1 MSENDQ
7 KDTVSTF
14 DSHSLPIIGGLIL
27 FSVILGTTKLG
38 FIPVPTEAKHAT
50 TMHLPTIIAS
60 LVEGWPIG
68 LVLGAIFGITSM
80 YSAGSP
86 MAQDPMIAIVP
97 RLLVGITPYLVYIM
111 MRRRNEYLRLGLA
124 AVVGTFTNTI
134 LFLGLAVIKGFMPLD
149 KAVSVGLT
157 HGVPEAAVAVLI
169 TIPAVFMLRRAKSFL
184 GRIDT

>member
-1 MSENDQ
+1 MLKNEPTDMLP
-7 KDTVSTF
+7 TF

-68 LVLGAIFGITSM
+68 MVLGAIFGITSM

-86 MAQDPMIAIVP
+86 MAQDPIIALLP
-97 RLLVGITPYLVYIM
+97 RLLVGVTPYFVYI
-111 MRRRNEYLRLGLA
+111 YLKKWNYFVRIGVA
-124 AVVGTFTNTI
+124 AIVGTMTNTI
-134 LFLGLAVIKGFMPLD
+134 LFLGLAVYKGFIPLS
-149 KAVSVGLT
+149 KAVSVAVT
-157 HGVPEAAVAVLI
+157 HGVPEAVVAVLL
-169 TIPAVFMLRRAKSFL
+169 TIPGVILLRKIKARLANFGS
-184 GRIDT
+184 